1 MNASLL
7 TPPSGATHRRKIV
20 GRGPSSGHGKTSTRG
35 HKGQKARSKVALW
48 FEGGQMPL
56 TRRVPKRG
64 FTSVLKQRSQIVNVK
79 DLNIFQKDVV
89 VVGPELLIKTGL
101 VKKKGKIK
109 ILGKGKLNLALEVKA
124 HQFSQ
129 EAEKKIKEAGGKIG
143 VIRC

>member
-1 MNASLL
+1 MNSSLL

-20 GRGPSSGHGKTSTRG
+20 GRGPGSGHGKTSTRG

-64 FTSVLKQRSQIVNVK
+64 FTSVFKQRNQIVNVK
-79 DLNIFQKDVV
+79 DLNVFQKNDVV
-89 VVGPELLIKTGL
+89 SPELLTKAGL

-109 ILGKGKLNLALEVKA
+109 ILGKGKLNLALKVKA
-124 HQFSQ
+124 HQFSK
-129 EAEKKIKEAGGKIG
+129 EAERKIKEAGGKIE
-143 VIRC
+143 VI

>member
-1 MNASLL
+1 MDLSLL
-7 TPPSGATHRRKIV
+7 TPPSGATHKKKRV

-35 HKGQKARSKVALW
+35 HKGQKARSKIALW

-64 FTSVLKQRSQIVNVK
+64 FVNISRQKNQIENIEN
-79 DLNIFQKDVV
+79 LNIFQEKDIIT
-89 VVGPELLIKTGL
+89 PEVLRKAGL

-124 HQFSQ
+124 HRFSQ
-129 EAEKKIKEAGGKIG
+129 EAERKIKKAGGKIE
-143 VIRC
+143 VI

>member
-64 FTSVLKQRSQIVNVK
+64 FTSVFKQRNQIVNVK

-89 VVGPELLIKTGL
+89 VSPELLIKTGL
-101 VKKKGKIK
+101 VKKKGKVK
-109 ILGKGKLNLALEVKA
+109 ILGKGKLNLSLEIKA
-124 HQFSQ
+124 HQFSKG
-129 EAEKKIKEAGGKIG
+129 AERKIKEAGGKIE